1 MGVHTDMKRLG
12 TLVLCLA
19 ATLAGAA
26 ASAAVYPRM
35 APISRY
41 EIASRTQE
49 IALARSAAPASISAH
64 ARILVLGK
72 RAYETAAPGSNG
84 FVCLVVRAW
93 DMSFDNPE
101 FWNPKIRSPECFN
114 AAGARSVLPRYLERT
129 RWVLAGYSLARMRAQ
144 AAAARAAGK
153 GMKPL
158 PGSLCFMMS
167 RNGYLNDSVAGPWYP
182 HVMSFVLGAKPADLG
197 AGSSGSWVEADDTNY
212 KPVTIYMVIVPA
224 WSDGTPIKYHE

>member
-12 TLVLCLA
+12 TLVLCIA
-19 ATLAGAA
+19 PTLAGAT
-26 ASAAVYPRM
+26 VYPRM
-35 APISRY
+35 APISQY

-49 IALARSAAPASISAH
+49 IALARSAAPPSISAH

-72 RAYETAAPGSNG
+72 LAYETAAPGSNG

-101 FWNPKIRSPECFN
+101 FWNPKIRAPQCFN
-114 AAGARSVLPRYLERT
+114 AAGARSVLSHYLERT
-129 RWVLAGYSLARMRAQ
+129 RWVLAGYSVARMRAQ

-158 PGSLCFMMS
+158 PGSLSFMMS
-167 RNGYLNDSVAGPWYP
+167 RNGYLNDAVAGPWYP
-182 HVMSFVLGAKPADLG
+182 HIMSFVLGAKPADLG

-212 KPVTIYMVIVPA
+212 KPVTICFVIVPA
-224 WSDGTPIKYHE
+224 WSDGTPIKQP